1 MRKYIESKKVSKSRT
16 VDLVIPVFNEE
27 KCLPLFWRRI
37 NSLALKH
44 SKYNWNFIFINDG
57 STDGSRDFLVKISN
71 GNKRVSVINF
81 SRNFGHQAAITAGL
95 DFSTSK
101 TVCVIDA
108 DLQDPPE
115 LLIKMLSAI
124 NSGYNIAYGLRTHR
138 EGESIFKIVT
148 AKLFYRILS
157 IITEVEIP
165 VDTGDFRAMDRKVVS
180 ALCSMRE
187 KHRFIRGM
195 VAWAGFRSKAI
206 PYEREARLV
215 GITKYPFRKM
225 LKFALDAIYSFSDW
239 PLRVAT
245 MIGSLIGGFGFLG
258 IFYILWEAFF
268 HKNYLPGS
276 SASLFAILAIGGV
289 QLLCLGF
296 IGQYIGRI
304 FNESKK
310 RPLYLVDS
318 ILNKKAI
325 YCETEKNRRLDK

>member
-1 MRKYIESKKVSKSRT
+1 MSKYVKSKNVSQSTT
-16 VDLVIPVFNEE
+16 VDLVVPVFNEE
-27 KCLPLFWRRI
+27 KCLPFFWQRV

-44 SKYNWNFIFINDG
+44 SKYSWNFIFINDG
-57 STDGSRDFLVKISN
+57 STDGTTDFLEKLSKQ
-71 GNKRVSVINF
+71 NKRVSVIKF

-101 TVCVIDA
+101 NVCVIDA

-115 LLIKMLSAI
+115 LLIKMLSAL
-124 NSGYNIAYGLRTHR
+124 NRGYNIAYGLRTHR
-138 EGESIFKIVT
+138 EGESVFKIVT

-165 VDTGDFRAMDRKVVS
+165 VDTGDFRVMDRKVVT

-195 VAWAGFRSKAI
+195 VAWSGFRSKAI

-245 MIGSLIGGFGFLG
+245 MIGSLIGSFGFLG

-268 HKNYLPGS
+268 NKNYLPGS

-304 FNESKK
+304 FNECKK

-325 YCETEKNRRLDK
+325 YSETVKKQEIR